1 MSLTYKLNNQRAGAK
16 LTRVETEY
24 SKVAAQ
30 YQSEY
35 DTIVGNVNSLK
46 TNMATEKTEVLA
58 AIGAYKAIIGKFEDS
73 KERAVNHTKTEANGT
88 KTEVV
93 GVIKVNKN
101 ANSNLATKSR
111 ENIKAFYGEFLGYKT
126 EYETTKNLLN
136 TKHESLTKI
145 LDDAN
150 TQLKNLTGETFA
162 ITDKE
167 NGSKVINNTIKWKKN
182 NGTNANRD
190 QYLKGKIL
198 GAMSKKANSVG
209 SALLSDIEKTKGELA
224 DSYIDL
230 WESQWFDGDGNGST
244 ELNLETAVPVLDAKW
259 NEVGNYLKKTILDKF
274 LDYYRGI
281 ISGKQN
287 SFEQELKNFNE
298 AMALMDANGN
308 MNKVKIDEIAGFFV
322 IMESENELLKSYLAE
337 LNSIFTKNKNTFY
350 NNGSSNPNTNNF
362 RKKTSA
368 NAPNEYYAGLLT
380 EIDELNTKMTD
391 LDNQMSEGKK
401 KFIESTTAYKLA
413 LANKFTTIKDEIIG
427 KLSGCLSASTTTL
440 HSDTTVNVIK
450 KLATLSG
457 KVILN
462 NPRKILGNNVS
473 NSVKSINNAT
483 KEQQSKFETTL
494 TNLSTGLAEIGKI
507 VPTVVPSGQ
516 KSNTSNSVVSPG
528 AVGNNGKWKEEF
540 LSKYPINSRVIYTNK
555 SGENK
560 QKIVAKSNNNSKI
573 KLRVNKENPNNIGAI
588 NIGKNQINKVRTV

>member
-58 AIGAYKAIIGKFEDS
+58 AIEAYKEITKKFNDS
-73 KERAVNHTKTEANGT
+73 KTRAVNA
-88 KTEVV
+88 
-93 GVIKVNKN
+93 IKVNKN

-136 TKHESLTKI
+136 TKHASLTKI

-167 NGSKVINNTIKWKKN
+167 NGSKEINNTVKWRKN
-182 NGTNANRD
+182 NGSNVERD

-198 GAMSKKANSVG
+198 AGMSKRANSVG

-230 WESQWFDGDGNGST
+230 WESQWFDGDGNGSK
-244 ELNLETAVPVLDAKW
+244 ELNLETAVPVLDTKW
-259 NEVGNYLKKTILDKF
+259 NEVGNYLKETILTSFLTYYKTI
-274 LDYYRGI
+274 
-281 ISGKQN
+281 ISAKQG
-287 SFEQELKNFNE
+287 SFEAELAKFNTELAKVKN
-298 AMALMDANGN
+298 NGN
-308 MNKVKIDEIAGFFV
+308 MNNVNIDAISGFFV
-322 IMESENELLKSYLAE
+322 TMESENELLKSYFAE

-368 NAPNEYYAGLLT
+368 NAPNEFYAGLLT
-380 EIDELNTKMTD
+380 QIDELNTKMTD
-391 LDNQMSEGKK
+391 LETQMSEGKK
-401 KFIESTTAYKLA
+401 KFIDSTTAYKKA
-413 LANKFTTIKDEIIG
+413 LADKFTAIKDGLITA
-427 KLSGCLSASTTTL
+427 LTGCLNAATAKLTNAN
-440 HSDTTVNVIK
+440 TVTVIK

-457 KVILN
+457 KVILG
-462 NPRKILGNNVS
+462 NPKKILGNNVS
-473 NSVKSINNAT
+473 NSIKSINNAT

-494 TNLSTGLAEIGKI
+494 QGLSTGLSEIGKI
-507 VPTVVPSGQ
+507 VPTIGQ
-516 KSNTSNSVVSPG
+516 KSNSSNSVVSPG
-528 AVGNNGKWKEEF
+528 AVGNNGKNWRNNV
-540 LSKYPINSRVIYTNK
+540 LSKFPTGTEVTYTSKNGKTNRTGTIGEKTNLANGKK
-555 SGENK
+555 SIPVNPTNGQNVSQILSPTWANER
-560 QKIVAKSNNNSKI
+560 
-573 KLRVNKENPNNIGAI
+573 KLTKR
-588 NIGKNQINKVRTV
+588 

>member
-46 TNMATEKTEVLA
+46 TNMATEKTEVLE
-58 AIGAYKAIIGKFEDS
+58 AIVAYKAIIGKFEDS
-73 KERAVNHTKTEANGT
+73 KKRAVNDPITKTD
-88 KTEVV
+88 
-93 GVIKVNKN
+93 GVIKVTKN

-209 SALLSDIEKTKGELA
+209 SALLSQLEVTKGELA

-230 WESQWFDGDGNGST
+230 WESQWFDGDGNGSK

-274 LDYYRGI
+274 LDYANKHSGI
-281 ISGKQN
+281 WFARK
-287 SFEQELKNFNE
+287 
-298 AMALMDANGN
+298 
-308 MNKVKIDEIAGFFV
+308 DEIA
-322 IMESENELLKSYLAE
+322 
-337 LNSIFTKNKNTFY
+337 
-350 NNGSSNPNTNNF
+350 
-362 RKKTSA
+362 
-368 NAPNEYYAGLLT
+368 
-380 EIDELNTKMTD
+380 
-391 LDNQMSEGKK
+391 
-401 KFIESTTAYKLA
+401 
-413 LANKFTTIKDEIIG
+413 
-427 KLSGCLSASTTTL
+427 
-440 HSDTTVNVIK
+440 
-450 KLATLSG
+450 
-457 KVILN
+457 
-462 NPRKILGNNVS
+462 
-473 NSVKSINNAT
+473 
-483 KEQQSKFETTL
+483 
-494 TNLSTGLAEIGKI
+494 
-507 VPTVVPSGQ
+507 
-516 KSNTSNSVVSPG
+516 
-528 AVGNNGKWKEEF
+528 
-540 LSKYPINSRVIYTNK
+540 
-555 SGENK
+555 
-560 QKIVAKSNNNSKI
+560 
-573 KLRVNKENPNNIGAI
+573 
-588 NIGKNQINKVRTV
+588 